1 MKTKQ
6 NLIELF
12 QELNTAFTKGTAKF
26 KYGVKKNLI
35 FINPEIESF
44 QAIENDNSEIIKEY
58 KVAESAVYQKYG
70 KPIENNLLLIEEF
83 EEDGKTVKETYTKA
97 MEELKDLRKLH
108 KEPLEKFAEKLK
120 EYKTFLSEESAVLE
134 VWEIKL
140 EDCPDTLTDKEM
152 GLLMDFEIVK

>member
-1 MKTKQ
+1 MKTK
-6 NLIELF
+6 NSLIELF
-12 QELNTAFTKGTAKF
+12 QVLNTAFTKGTAKF

-44 QAIENDNSEIIKEY
+44 KAIENDNSEIIKEFSIA
-58 KVAESAVYQKYG
+58 KNAVYQKYG

-83 EEDGKTVKETYTKA
+83 NEDGTVKETYTKA
-97 MEELKDLRKLH
+97 MKEMVDLMKLH
-108 KEPLEKFAEKLK
+108 KGPLEKFAEKLK